1 MTSYASENSDIPDS
15 TIEVKLSEEEVI
27 ALKTELATCKDYESQ
42 IANTYSVK
50 NYYESN
56 DTIATA
62 YPYENTEKIKHQD
75 GEWQGHFNCY
85 YAYTRLETE
94 DDLDFFKITVT
105 PGIRYVI
112 ALKNVCV
119 TQVRDIRLYYQK
131 PNGDWYYVYV
141 KEKKENQTI
150 GHFYPTTNTYYIR
163 ISGEAAPGCTH
174 DSDTNWF
181 AVEPDGTIDERPLI
195 GSSKPSCSLQ

>member
-1 MTSYASENSDIPDS
+1 MAYIIVPYNNIKNAKITCQKQKKRFPVLTCYFICKRYIVENIKLNKYNKFTLRKEAIELKKRIICVTLILVFMFSMTSYASENSDIPDS

-75 GEWQGHFNCY
+75 GEWQGHF
-85 YAYTRLETE
+85 
-94 DDLDFFKITVT
+94 
-105 PGIRYVI
+105 
-112 ALKNVCV
+112 
-119 TQVRDIRLYYQK
+119 
-131 PNGDWYYVYV
+131 
-141 KEKKENQTI
+141 
-150 GHFYPTTNTYYIR
+150 
-163 ISGEAAPGCTH
+163 GCTH